1 MLPWVLLFAL
11 VAADRTSGAR
21 VLPPLPMK
29 DGCFVLQVEAD
40 VFRVEGEAVILDFP
54 WFHRQLVVR
63 SFLFPTGSFHIA
75 RSNETGGVAYEGE
88 EGRVQQRGRELW
100 LLPAQA
106 SDSGVYTCTYRNA
119 TLCVT
124 NNVTLQVYESG
135 SVDVAN
141 VSYQMSLVPGQRLEM
156 DCPLLSQFNHT
167 EHIEWYKDPS
177 PAALRLGAADSSYRG
192 GVMPLVIPSVQQQH
206 LGLYTCRL
214 TVQVDSRP
222 YSATCSFL
230 LRLRVP
236 SRPKADLPVT
246 SAPSVSPAHGARPPV
261 IVSPVNGSVFESAHG
276 SGVELFCSA
285 LTDCQSA
292 DSTVVTWLVDG
303 QSVESS
309 YLDRRAVQGGR
320 RVTRVQDGCQ
330 VELRLVVI
338 AIREEDTETELKC
351 VSQNRA
357 GRRESVTRLRLE
369 DSSFTWLVVGLV
381 AVSCVLAVLSIFL
394 WSLLRPRAKP
404 DYMLARQSS
413 SC

>member
-1 MLPWVLLFAL
+1 MML
-11 VAADRTSGAR
+11 
-21 VLPPLPMK
+21 
-29 DGCFVLQVEAD
+29 EAD

-230 LRLRVP
+230 LPALLPEP
-236 SRPKADLPVT
+236 STAQLIT
-246 SAPSVSPAHGARPPV
+246 SCGGPWLSLTVCVCVCVCVCVSSAGARPPV